1 MTVKQAYLAE
11 LAAKGY
17 QSDPAQLRAVDALQ
31 RCADE
36 WAAYK
41 AFNHHDV
48 EAQDPVKAV
57 DHLRM
62 FDAYV
67 ADGVR
72 AFRRRHNIETRVGA
86 DPAYRT

>member
-36 WAAYK
+36 WAQYK
-41 AFNHHDV
+41 ARRSNAIKKLINRPEIPRGV
-48 EAQDPVKAV
+48 YTVSYT
-57 DHLRM
+57 HLTLPTICS
-62 FDAYV
+62 V
-67 ADGVR
+67 
-72 AFRRRHNIETRVGA
+72 
-86 DPAYRT
+86 